1 MGNCGW
7 KKNAES
13 KKSKKKKNQK
23 CGWQKNNKKINKQ
36 TIKERNL
43 SFKSLSHGWT
53 LHLHTERDANSWHS
67 FSILKR
73 CNSRSSLSLLS
84 GVIAIFFN
92 IYFIRNFIVI
102 TLRRGG
108 MISLLSL
115 DIVYSTYRKNI
126 LRAIKS
132 RLICLSGSR
141 QKKLQYQPEKRPN
154 VPIWQMPINSAWSA
168 YHVDLFFTS
177 STLWEFISARIMS
190 SNF

>member
-1 MGNCGW
+1 MHWPRLIFFSLPN
-7 KKNAES
+7 KEPVVPAITQQNAEYY
-13 KKSKKKKNQK
+13 
-23 CGWQKNNKKINKQ
+23 
-36 TIKERNL
+36 
-43 SFKSLSHGWT
+43 
-53 LHLHTERDANSWHS
+53 HT
-67 FSILKR
+67 SILKW

-102 TLRRGG
+102 TLKRGG

-141 QKKLQYQPEKRPN
+141 QKKLQHQPDQKKGRTSKRN
-154 VPIWQMPINSAWSA
+154 FQIWQMPINSA

>member
-1 MGNCGW
+1 MHWPRLIFSSLPNKEPVVPAITGQ
-7 KKNAES
+7 NAEYY
-13 KKSKKKKNQK
+13 
-23 CGWQKNNKKINKQ
+23 
-36 TIKERNL
+36 
-43 SFKSLSHGWT
+43 
-53 LHLHTERDANSWHS
+53 HT
-67 FSILKR
+67 SILKR

-84 GVIAIFFN
+84 GVIAIFFFN

-154 VPIWQMPINSAWSA
+154 VPIWQMPINSA
-168 YHVDLFFTS
+168 
-177 STLWEFISARIMS
+177 
-190 SNF
+190 

>member
-1 MGNCGW
+1 MVPAITGQ
-7 KKNAES
+7 NAAYY
-13 KKSKKKKNQK
+13 
-23 CGWQKNNKKINKQ
+23 
-36 TIKERNL
+36 
-43 SFKSLSHGWT
+43 
-53 LHLHTERDANSWHS
+53 HT
-67 FSILKR
+67 SILKR

-84 GVIAIFFN
+84 GVIAVFFFN

-126 LRAIKS
+126 LGAIKS

-141 QKKLQYQPEKRPN
+141 QKKLQYQTEKKPN
-154 VPIWQMPINSAWSA
+154 VPIWQMPINSARSA

>member
-1 MGNCGW
+1 MHWPRLIFFSLPNKEPVVPAITGQ
-7 KKNAES
+7 NAEYY
-13 KKSKKKKNQK
+13 
-23 CGWQKNNKKINKQ
+23 
-36 TIKERNL
+36 
-43 SFKSLSHGWT
+43 
-53 LHLHTERDANSWHS
+53 HT
-67 FSILKR
+67 SILKR

-141 QKKLQYQPEKRPN
+141 QKKKCSINQKKGRTFRFGRCQSTPPDPPDYFPKRCKNNLQN
-154 VPIWQMPINSAWSA
+154 
-168 YHVDLFFTS
+168 
-177 STLWEFISARIMS
+177 
-190 SNF
+190 

>member
-115 DIVYSTYRKNI
+115 GIVYSTYRKNI

-132 RLICLSGSR
+132 RLICLSSSR
-141 QKKLQYQPEKRPN
+141 QKKLQYQTTFR
-154 VPIWQMPINSAWSA
+154 
-168 YHVDLFFTS
+168 FG
-177 STLWEFISARIMS
+177 RC
-190 SNF
+190 

>member
-1 MGNCGW
+1 MHWPRLIFFSLPN
-7 KKNAES
+7 KESVVPAITLQNAE
-13 KKSKKKKNQK
+13 
-23 CGWQKNNKKINKQ
+23 CY
-36 TIKERNL
+36 
-43 SFKSLSHGWT
+43 
-53 LHLHTERDANSWHS
+53 HT
-67 FSILKR
+67 SILKR

-84 GVIAIFFN
+84 GVIAIFFK

-126 LRAIKS
+126 LGAIKS

-141 QKKLQYQPEKRPN
+141 QKKLQYQPEKRPI
-154 VPIWQMPINSAWSA
+154 VPIWHMPINSARSA

>member
-1 MGNCGW
+1 MVPAITLQ
-7 KKNAES
+7 NAEYY
-13 KKSKKKKNQK
+13 
-23 CGWQKNNKKINKQ
+23 
-36 TIKERNL
+36 
-43 SFKSLSHGWT
+43 
-53 LHLHTERDANSWHS
+53 HT
-67 FSILKR
+67 SILKR

-190 SNF
+190 SNFLNCKIFCNWKEKNRLPDQSQKLFPEKV